1 MFEALKKAD
10 WMKKKKNRAIRVSAS
25 VRERYSVERVESGG
39 WSAAA
44 VTAGAMD
51 ERGCGIADGMKAVC
65 R

>member
-10 WMKKKKNRAIRVSAS
+10 WMKKKKNRAMRVSAS
-25 VRERYSVERVESGG
+25 VRERYSVERAGSGG

-44 VTAGAMD
+44 ATAGAMD
-51 ERGCGIADGMKAVC
+51 ERGCGTADGIEVVC